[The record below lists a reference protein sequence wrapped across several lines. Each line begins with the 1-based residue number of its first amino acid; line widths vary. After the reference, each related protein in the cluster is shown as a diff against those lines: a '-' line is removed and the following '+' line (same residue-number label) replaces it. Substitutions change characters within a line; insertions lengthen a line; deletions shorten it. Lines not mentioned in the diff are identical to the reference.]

1 MHGLGL
7 TIAAAQPMCRA
18 YDVARNAVSH
28 AEVTHAAAARVVVF
42 LELSLTGYVLD
53 APPSIRTMIAFGPS
67 STRAQGWE
75 A

>member
-1 MHGLGL
+1 MIDRRVHGLGL

-42 LELSLTGYVLD
+42 PELSLTGYVLD
-53 APPSIRTMIAFGPS
+53 AAPVHPGR
-67 STRAQGWE
+67 
-75 A
+75 